1 MNYNSDL
8 PGGKQATKGDKQKL
22 TVIYY
27 MDYSLLSN
35 IRQHNEM
42 EIIKLLT
49 VSVTY
54 NTYRENT
61 FIHIHTYLYV

>member
-1 MNYNSDL
+1 MNNNSDL
-8 PGGKQATKGDKQKL
+8 PRGKQPTKGDKKL

-42 EIIKLLT
+42 GVADSLLGM
-49 VSVTY
+49 
-54 NTYRENT
+54 
-61 FIHIHTYLYV
+61 

>member
-1 MNYNSDL
+1 VIYQEGSSR
-8 PGGKQATKGDKQKL
+8 PREIKQL

-42 EIIKLLT
+42 GVADSLLGM
-49 VSVTY
+49 
-54 NTYRENT
+54 
-61 FIHIHTYLYV
+61 

>member
-42 EIIKLLT
+42 D
-49 VSVTY
+49 VA
-54 NTYRENT
+54 
-61 FIHIHTYLYV
+61 